1 MKKVLKISLLAI
13 LALIIVFGVY
23 TWNLFGPMVKGAMSV
38 KKLDDGLYY
47 MEYKGD
53 DGFDELIKKG
63 GAASAEEMLGFV
75 INFLSKGYYTP
86 DVNPQKNSYG
96 CSTLTAKSNEGHVMM
111 GRNFDYP
118 SGTAMILHTIPDRG
132 YESITTFNVE
142 FYGFGKDWLPE
153 GFANQYM
160 ALSGLF
166 FALDGIN
173 EKGFAIA
180 DLMAGDNVET
190 HQRTGKPALTT
201 STAIRYLLNNAA
213 NVEEALELL
222 KGIDMH
228 SDIGSAHHYA
238 MSDATGRSVVVEYV
252 ENKMVVTETKAVT
265 NHYLCDAK
273 HNVGLIEGD
282 KRYEQLCQRYEQ
294 SNGMMSEKEIT
305 KAIESVS
312 QAGNDEGFMGTLWT
326 MVMNLDDHSVTY
338 YSRRHFDKPF
348 HFEMTSKK

>member
-1 MKKVLKISLLAI
+1 MKKQALTIVLLLAC
-13 LALIIVFGVY
+13 A
-23 TWNLFGPMVKGAMSV
+23 MGAMACTSAIIAGY
-38 KKLDDGLYY
+38 KTLNGRPMLWKHRDTGCLDNRVERIKAHDNCYEFVAIFDATDPL
-47 MEYKGD
+47 D
-53 DGFDELIKKG
+53 TAAWTGF
-63 GAASAEEMLGFV
+63 
-75 INFLSKGYYTP
+75 
-86 DVNPQKNSYG
+86 
-96 CSTLTAKSNEGHVMM
+96 
-111 GRNFDYP
+111 
-118 SGTAMILHTIPDRG
+118 
-132 YESITTFNVE
+132 
-142 FYGFGKDWLPE
+142 
-153 GFANQYM
+153 
-160 ALSGLF
+160 
-166 FALDGIN
+166 N

-312 QAGNDEGFMGTLWT
+312 QAGNNEGFMGTLWT

-348 HFEMTSKK
+348 HFEMTRKK